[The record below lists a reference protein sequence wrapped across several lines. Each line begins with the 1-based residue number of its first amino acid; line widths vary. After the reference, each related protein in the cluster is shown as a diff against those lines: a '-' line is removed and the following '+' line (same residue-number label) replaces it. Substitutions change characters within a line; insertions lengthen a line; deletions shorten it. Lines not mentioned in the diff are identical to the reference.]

1 MVEETIRSIRET
13 EEQADKLIKQ
23 AEEKKQES
31 WKRQKR
37 RHRACRK
44 KSSGKPG
51 PMLLQW
57 LSRQMKKRGAKKRVS
72 MSRRLRRVAK
82 LKAEALEK
90 EKEAA
95 AAVVSVIV

>member
-23 AEEKKQES
+23 AEEKKQEILEAAKAQAQS
-31 WKRQKR
+31 V
-37 RHRACRK
+37 
-44 KSSGKPG
+44 SEEILGKPG

-72 MSRRLRRVAK
+72 MSRRLRR
-82 LKAEALEK
+82 
-90 EKEAA
+90 
-95 AAVVSVIV
+95 SRN